1 MMSEDMR
8 FILKRYPSFKENI
21 VRAYAES
28 DEFKGLCE
36 DIYSM
41 TQTLEQH
48 DGRIFTD
55 PGHEIEYRKLLLEL
69 ENELLKYLADLR
81 GVHSAKKAK

>member
-1 MMSEDMR
+1 MMSHDMK

-21 VRAYAES
+21 TRFYAES
-28 DEFKGLCE
+28 EEFKGLCE

-41 TQTLEQH
+41 AQTLEKH
-48 DGRIFTD
+48 DEKLFTD
-55 PGHEIEYRKLLLEL
+55 LSHELEYRKLLLEL
-69 ENELLKYLADLR
+69 ENELLKYLGDTR

>member
-1 MMSEDMR
+1 MSEDMK

-21 VRAYAES
+21 IRAYSDS

-36 DIYSM
+36 DIFSM

-48 DGRIFTD
+48 EERIFTD
-55 PGHEIEYRKLLLEL
+55 LGHEIEYRKLLLEL

-81 GVHSAKKAK
+81 GIHSAKKAK